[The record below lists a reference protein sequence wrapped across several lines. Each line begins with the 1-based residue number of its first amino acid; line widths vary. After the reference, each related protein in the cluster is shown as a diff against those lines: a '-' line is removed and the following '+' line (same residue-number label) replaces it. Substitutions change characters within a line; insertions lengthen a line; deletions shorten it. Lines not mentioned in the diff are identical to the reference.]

1 VPTILK
7 FSCKHNSNCNTNLTL
22 IDNDTQMEV
31 IPANIDMNMYMVRNT
46 TKGYSLIGWTS
57 EKILDL
63 KNLSYKLELFGRP
76 YEILHL
82 CGTQKYYSS
91 QKYNTTVCDNIY
103 TADYGIK
110 HVRNR
115 FYKPNAENLLA
126 R

>member
-7 FSCKHNSNCNTNLTL
+7 FSYKNNNNYNTNLTL

-31 IPANIDMNMYMVRNT
+31 IPANIEMNIYMVRNS
-46 TKGYSLIGWTS
+46 TKGYSLIAWTS
-57 EKILDL
+57 EKVPDL
-63 KNLSYKLELFGRP
+63 KNFTYKLELFGRP
-76 YEILHL
+76 YEILHS
-82 CGTQKYYSS
+82 CGTQKDYSS

-103 TADYGIK
+103 TPDFVNK
-110 HVRNR
+110 QVRNR

>member
-1 VPTILK
+1 MPTILK
-7 FSCKHNSNCNTNLTL
+7 CSYKNNNNSNTNLTL

-57 EKILDL
+57 EKIVDL
-63 KNLSYKLELFGRP
+63 KNFSYKLELFGRP
-76 YEILHL
+76 YEVLHS
-82 CGTQKYYSS
+82 CGTQKDYSS

-103 TADYGIK
+103 TPDFVIK
-110 HVRNR
+110 HVRNK
-115 FYKPNAENLLA
+115 FYKPNGENLLA